1 MHLSRH
7 TRRREFIAGLG
18 SATAWPLVARA
29 QVPAMPVIGF
39 LGPTSA
45 TGYAPFL
52 KGFHQGLG
60 EAGFVEGKDI
70 AVEYRWADDQI
81 DRLPVLAAELVRRP
95 VAVIATGG
103 ATSAALAAKAAT
115 ATIPIVFAVGSDPV
129 KFGPVASMSRPG
141 GNVTGVTFLTNA
153 LVAKRLE
160 LLRGLLPA
168 GAMIGVLIN
177 PGNANAAADTKEAE
191 AAARSLSVDVQVVHA
206 DSERDIDKAF
216 ASLVGGRAAAL
227 MVEPDALFFSAHR
240 RLVELAA
247 RYHMPAIYTSTI
259 YAEAGGLMSY
269 GTSQTDAFREAGIY
283 TGRILKGEKPS
294 DLPVVQSVKFEL
306 LINLRTAKA
315 LGLEIPP
322 TLLSRADEVIE

>member
-7 TRRREFIAGLG
+7 TRRREFIAGVG
-18 SATAWPLVARA
+18 SAAAWPVMARA
-29 QVPAMPVIGF
+29 QQLALPVIGF

-129 KFGPVASMSRPG
+129 EVRP
-141 GNVTGVTFLTNA
+141 
-153 LVAKRLE
+153 RC
-160 LLRGLLPA
+160 
-168 GAMIGVLIN
+168 
-177 PGNANAAADTKEAE
+177 
-191 AAARSLSVDVQVVHA
+191 QH
-206 DSERDIDKAF
+206 
-216 ASLVGGRAAAL
+216 
-227 MVEPDALFFSAHR
+227 EPTWRQRHR
-240 RLVELAA
+240 R
-247 RYHMPAIYTSTI
+247 
-259 YAEAGGLMSY
+259 
-269 GTSQTDAFREAGIY
+269 
-283 TGRILKGEKPS
+283 
-294 DLPVVQSVKFEL
+294 DLPH
-306 LINLRTAKA
+306 
-315 LGLEIPP
+315 
-322 TLLSRADEVIE
+322 